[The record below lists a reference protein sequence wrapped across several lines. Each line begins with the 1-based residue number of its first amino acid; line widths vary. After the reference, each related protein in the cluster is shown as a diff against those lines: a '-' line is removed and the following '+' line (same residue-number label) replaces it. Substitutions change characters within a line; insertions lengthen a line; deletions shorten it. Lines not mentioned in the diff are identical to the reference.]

1 MPVNSVSW
9 NETHKNYC
17 SRFYIYTSIN
27 LERGQRKIFLLL
39 FKSSY
44 EIYFAHYSFMVI
56 IFSNT
61 GSDKSVFSTYYF
73 EKSVFADL
81 QHHLIFL
88 IIVIFHSFWLNL
100 LICLNLCLILLI
112 FLIFPSAL

>member
-27 LERGQRKIFLLL
+27 FERGQRKIFLLL

-73 EKSVFADL
+73 EKLVFADL

-112 FLIFPSAL
+112 FLIFPLAL